1 MVATA
6 TWRGWRAARYRGE
19 RGRWDRVVGVIGLA
33 FAGTVAVNA
42 AALSSLWLGAF
53 SALMAAAMLRDQS
66 RFRPADYVDEH
77 LTANM
82 VAVLGALTG
91 FLVLRNAVALVPVL
105 LAVGGAAA
113 WLARRHFRI
122 GG

>member
-77 LTANM
+77 LTAK
-82 VAVLGALTG
+82 VLGALTG

>member
-1 MVATA
+1 MNLRPGAGYAVSVKH
-6 TWRGWRAARYRGE
+6 GGGHVRA
-19 RGRWDRVVGVIGLA
+19 
-33 FAGTVAVNA
+33 
-42 AALSSLWLGAF
+42 
-53 SALMAAAMLRDQS
+53 MAAAMLRDQS